1 MALTQVLHVLLVN
14 ERREKIE
21 GKTTE
26 NKKTLS
32 IFSNN
37 CLLKNTKVNRL
48 RNDELGKVGKAR
60 LIYKNKVFLYAK
72 Q

>member
-1 MALTQVLHVLLVN
+1 MALTQVLHVLVN
-14 ERREKIE
+14 ERREKIEIE

-37 CLLKNTKVNRL
+37 CLLKNTTKVNRL
-48 RNDELGKVGKAR
+48 LEIMSLVK
-60 LIYKNKVFLYAK
+60 LLK
-72 Q
+72 QD